1 MRRIPKGSEP
11 HYLNYPD
18 LMNTRVDVS
27 SAQDLRSTALAM
39 WQLTKPG
46 VSRLVFFTTW
56 LGAALAPGSCAWRDL
71 LFTVL
76 GTWLIVASANTLN
89 MYLEHDVD
97 ALMERTRTRPLP
109 AGKLSREVALGF
121 GLSLGVAG
129 LLVLGLLVNGV
140 TLLIGAFAL
149 ITYAGIYTPLKAKSS
164 FALYVGAVPGALPPV
179 LGYTGMFGAI
189 DAAAVAI
196 FAVLF
201 VWQIPHFLAI
211 TVFRREE
218 YARAGLKVMPV
229 TMGLHATVVA
239 VKVSTIALIVSTLT
253 PFWAGIGNN
262 WYAVA
267 AIVGALGFGGW
278 VFAGQRL
285 LGDKQPVELW
295 ARRVFLASMPYL
307 IVLYGTLVLSA

>member
-1 MRRIPKGSEP
+1 MRRIPNGSQP
-11 HYLNYPD
+11 HYLKFPK
-18 LMNTRVDVS
+18 LMNTRVEVS

-56 LGAALAPGSCAWRDL
+56 FGAALAPGPCAWRDL
-71 LFTVL
+71 VFTVL

-179 LGYTGMFGAI
+179 LGYTGMFGAL
-189 DAAAVAI
+189 DAVAVAI

-211 TVFRREE
+211 TVFRRDE

-229 TMGLHATVVA
+229 TMGLPATVLA
-239 VKVSTIALIVSTLT
+239 VKVSTVVLILSTLT
-253 PFWAGIGNN
+253 PFWAGIGNP
-262 WYAVA
+262 WYVGA
-267 AIVGALGFGGW
+267 AIAGAVGFGGW
-278 VFAGQRL
+278 VFVGQRL

-307 IVLYGTLVLSA
+307 IVLYGTLALSA

>member
-1 MRRIPKGSEP
+1 
-11 HYLNYPD
+11 
-18 LMNTRVDVS
+18 MNTRVDVS
-27 SAQDLRSTALAM
+27 SAHDLRSTALAM

-56 LGAALAPGSCAWRDL
+56 FGAALAPGACSWRDL
-71 LFTVL
+71 AVTVL

-121 GLSLGVAG
+121 GLSLGIAG

-149 ITYAGIYTPLKAKSS
+149 ITYAAIYTPLKAKSS

-179 LGYTGMFGAI
+179 LGYTGISGRL
-189 DAAAVAI
+189 DAVAVAV

-211 TVFRREE
+211 TLFRRDE

-229 TMGLHATVVA
+229 TMGVRATVLA
-239 VKVSTIALIVSTLT
+239 VKVSTLALIASTLT
-253 PFWAGIGNN
+253 PFWANIGNP
-262 WYAVA
+262 WYGVA
-267 AIVGALGFGGW
+267 ALLGAIGFGGW
-278 VFAGQRL
+278 VFWGQSL
-285 LGDKQPVELW
+285 LGSKQPLELW

-307 IVLYGTLVLSA
+307 VLLYGTLALSV

>member
-1 MRRIPKGSEP
+1 
-11 HYLNYPD
+11 
-18 LMNTRVDVS
+18 MNTRVDVS
-27 SAQDLRSTALAM
+27 SGQDLRSTALAM

-56 LGAALAPGSCAWRDL
+56 LGAALAPGACTWRE
-71 LFTVL
+71 LFVTML

-121 GLSLGVAG
+121 GLGLGVAG
-129 LLVLGLLVNGV
+129 LFVLGAFVNGV

-179 LGYTGMFGAI
+179 LGYTGISGVL
-189 DAAAVAI
+189 DAAAIAI
-196 FAVLF
+196 FSVLF

-211 TVFRREE
+211 TVFRRDE

-229 TMGLHATVVA
+229 TQGLRATVVA
-239 VKVSTIALIVSTLT
+239 IKLSTIVLVLSTFT
-253 PFWAGIGNN
+253 PFWAGIGNV

-267 AIVGALGFGGW
+267 ASVGAIGFGGW
-278 VFAGQRL
+278 VFFGQRL
-285 LGDKQPVELW
+285 LGDKQPLELW

-307 IVLYGTLVLSA
+307 VALYATLAFSA

>member
-1 MRRIPKGSEP
+1 
-11 HYLNYPD
+11 
-18 LMNTRVDVS
+18 MNTRVEVS
-27 SAQDLRSTALAM
+27 SAQDLRTTALAM

-56 LGAALAPGSCAWRDL
+56 LGAALAPGTCAWRDL
-71 LFTVL
+71 FLTVL

-97 ALMERTRTRPLP
+97 ALMERTRVRPLP
-109 AGKLSREVALGF
+109 SGKLSREVALGF
-121 GLSLGVAG
+121 GLVLGVAG
-129 LLVLGLLVNGV
+129 LFVLGFWVNSV

-149 ITYAGIYTPLKAKSS
+149 ITYAAIYTPLKAKSS

-179 LGYTGMFGAI
+179 LGYTGIFGAL
-189 DAAAVAI
+189 DAAAVAL

-211 TVFRREE
+211 TVFRRDE

-229 TMGLHATVVA
+229 TMGLPATVTA
-239 VKVSTIALIVSTLT
+239 VKVSTIVLILSTLT
-253 PFWAGIGNN
+253 PYWAGIANP
-262 WYAVA
+262 WYTAAAVL
-267 AIVGALGFGGW
+267 GALGFGGW
-278 VFAGQRL
+278 VFAGQRM
-285 LGDKQPVELW
+285 LGSKQPIELW

-307 IVLYGTLVLSA
+307 IVLYGTLALST

>member
-1 MRRIPKGSEP
+1 
-11 HYLNYPD
+11 
-18 LMNTRVDVS
+18 
-27 SAQDLRSTALAM
+27 M

-56 LGAALAPGSCAWRDL
+56 FGAALAPGSCAWRDL

-211 TVFRREE
+211 TVFRRDE

-239 VKVSTIALIVSTLT
+239 VKVSTIALIASTLT

-262 WYAVA
+262 WYAAA